1 MSEEETIKK
10 KLYDHCVEY
19 VSSRLNNIRSA
30 IRSAQ
35 ESANDDSKSS
45 AGDKH
50 ETGRAMAQLEQEK
63 LSFQLAETQK
73 TQQQLNQINPSN
85 SSGIIRAGSVV
96 ITNNGNYYISI
107 SAGKITVN
115 DQLYFA
121 VSPASPIGTAL
132 IEANNTQ
139 AGFVFN
145 NQHFSIKKVF

>member
-1 MSEEETIKK
+1 MSQEEIKK
-10 KLYDHCVEY
+10 QLYDHCVEY
-19 VSSRLNNIRSA
+19 VNSRLSNIQNA
-30 IRSAQ
+30 IKSAQ

-73 TQQQLNQINPSN
+73 TQQQLSQINPVTISLT
-85 SSGIIRAGSVV
+85 IRPGSVV

-107 SAGKITVN
+107 SAGKMTIT
-115 DQLYFA
+115 DQVYFA
-121 VSPASPIGTAL
+121 VSPASPIGKAL

-139 AGFVFN
+139 AEFVFN
-145 NQHFSIKKVF
+145 NHRFSIKKIF

>member
-1 MSEEETIKK
+1 MSQEETIKK
-10 KLYDHCVEY
+10 QLYDHCVEY
-19 VSSRLNNIRSA
+19 VNSRLNNIQNA

-73 TQQQLNQINPSN
+73 TQQQLRQINPSN
-85 SSGIIRAGSVV
+85 TSEKIRAGSVV

-107 SAGKITVN
+107 SAGKITVM

-121 VSPASPIGTAL
+121 VSPASPIGNAL

-139 AGFVFN
+139 AEFVFN
-145 NQHFSIKKVF
+145 NQRFSIKKVF